1 LKVDSQ
7 RGKVIGVSR
16 GVANIKWGSSA
27 PTYGSQSVT
36 VLDAPPGTFT
46 LSIAAPSFGGIPM
59 KVEET
64 RQLDALAN
72 FSGGSTTVTHHS
84 QWTSADPSLATVADG
99 LVTARA
105 SGSVQ
110 IAAAYGGTSA
120 TYTVKVQ

>member
-1 LKVDSQ
+1 LFYFPWLSPPGQVLHNPRAGSPATRA
-7 RGKVIGVSR
+7 RGHNR
-16 GVANIKWGSSA
+16 GEFVFGGNIC
-27 PTYGSQSVT
+27 GSQ
-36 VLDAPPGTFT
+36 G
-46 LSIAAPSFGGIPM
+46 
-59 KVEET
+59 ET

>member
-1 LKVDSQ
+1 MISEKLNADEIWLRK
-7 RGKVIGVSR
+7 
-16 GVANIKWGSSA
+16 AHMA
-27 PTYGSQSVT
+27 H
-36 VLDAPPGTFT
+36 
-46 LSIAAPSFGGIPM
+46 
-59 KVEET
+59 
-64 RQLDALAN
+64 LAN